1 MITVPRALAHS
12 VSTIA
17 VMAGLAASS
26 AAIAQ
31 TGTAPTGQVDQS
43 IAVQPTGQSTAAPSG
58 TPGDSTA
65 GTTEDIV
72 VTGIRASLNR
82 AIDIKRN
89 SAGVVDA
96 ISAEDIGKFPDT
108 NLAESLQRI
117 TGVSITRAN
126 GEGSQVAVRGFSG
139 GFNLVTLNGRQLAS
153 TRLPEPRIR
162 RRRHAGGLQDRPSEH
177 PVGRHRRGDQR
188 RDPPPARRA
197 RGRPVGLDRRQGT
210 V

>member
-31 TGTAPTGQVDQS
+31 TGTAPTVQVDQS

-89 SAGVVDA
+89 SEGVVDA
-96 ISAEDIGKFPDT
+96 I
-108 NLAESLQRI
+108 
-117 TGVSITRAN
+117 
-126 GEGSQVAVRGFSG
+126 
-139 GFNLVTLNGRQLAS
+139 
-153 TRLPEPRIR
+153 
-162 RRRHAGGLQDRPSEH
+162 
-177 PVGRHRRGDQR
+177 
-188 RDPPPARRA
+188 
-197 RGRPVGLDRRQGT
+197 
-210 V
+210 